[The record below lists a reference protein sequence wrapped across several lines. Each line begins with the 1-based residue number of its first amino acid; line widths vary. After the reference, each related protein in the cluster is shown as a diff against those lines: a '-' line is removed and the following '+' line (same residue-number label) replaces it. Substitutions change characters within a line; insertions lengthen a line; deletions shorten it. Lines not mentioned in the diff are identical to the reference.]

1 MWDDDGSASL
11 WLAYLLCY
19 SYVLKYATILAK
31 ITTTNPN
38 TVTAIPN
45 AFSYYGNWLEVTFSI
60 QMATE
65 RSRPYR
71 GV

>member
-45 AFSYYGNWLEVTFSI
+45 AFSYYGNWL
-60 QMATE
+60 
-65 RSRPYR
+65 
-71 GV
+71 